1 MFTAAAVQA
10 NAAPLSSVM
19 NSRRLRLSMGSL
31 RNPLG
36 QLIASQV
43 AAEAARR
50 SLG

>member
-1 MFTAAAVQA
+1 MTESD
-10 NAAPLSSVM
+10 PEPT
-19 NSRRLRLSMGSL
+19 LRTPSL

-50 SLG
+50 SLGKT